1 MYIAHVLVEHSSHAL
16 DRSFTYLSKKPVKAG
31 VRVSIFFNHQR
42 IVGYILNVEYTSK
55 TKEELEIEYG
65 FRLAYINELIDE
77 EPILNEELLSLA
89 KSLSKTTVSPLI
101 SCLQVMLP
109 GNLKPKSVKRVAIKT
124 LKAIRVISDEKAKTS
139 KQNECL
145 EMLRSK
151 DFFLH
156 DVPYSRAL
164 ISKLEEQGLIEIYD
178 QEILRTP
185 EVENV
190 DSSEVLLTDSQ
201 KKVVEGIL
209 ATKEESISLIH
220 GVTGSGKTEVYID
233 LTRHILEQGKNVIML
248 VPEISL
254 TPMMVKIFKSRFGNQ
269 VAILHSRLSA
279 GEKYDEYRR
288 ITRKEVRIVVGARS
302 AIFAPL
308 EDIGLIIMD
317 EEHDSSYKQEN
328 TPRYATLQV
337 AKMRARTHK
346 CRIVLGSA
354 TPLVESYARAKAGFY
369 HLFELPERINKK
381 PLPHVDIVNMEEETK
396 AGNYGYMS
404 QLMKSR
410 LQETIDR
417 GEQAILL
424 LNKRGYAS
432 FIKCTDCQEVVKCP
446 HCDVTLTYHKNED
459 RLKCHYC
466 DFSMNV
472 PRECSSCHSTH
483 LKKIGYGTQR
493 IEEYIQSHIVNAKV
507 MRFDYDTT
515 RNKNSHTKL
524 LKAFRNKEA
533 NILVGTQMI
542 AKGLDFENVTFVGV
556 LSADLTLTLPDYRAS
571 ERTFQLLTQV
581 AGRSG
586 RGEKS
591 GSVVIQTY
599 NPDHYAI
606 ALAAKHDYAHFYEKE
621 MAYRKL
627 ANYPPYC
634 HLLAIVVQS
643 RSDAVVKRAA
653 TEIKYHLVKSLNDAQ
668 IIGPS
673 EAGIFKMKDTYR
685 ERILVK
691 YKDAKPVYRILESLN
706 DFYNK
711 KQNGKV
717 SMVCDFHP
725 YTLI

>member
-42 IVGYILNVEYTSK
+42 IVGYILNVDYTSK

-89 KSLSKTTVSPLI
+89 TSLSKTTVSPLI

-337 AKMRARTHK
+337 AKMRARIHK

-466 DFSMNV
+466 DFSMSV
-472 PRECSSCHSTH
+472 PRECPSCHSTH

>member
-1 MYIAHVLVEHSSHAL
+1 
-16 DRSFTYLSKKPVKAG
+16 
-31 VRVSIFFNHQR
+31 
-42 IVGYILNVEYTSK
+42 
-55 TKEELEIEYG
+55 
-65 FRLAYINELIDE
+65 
-77 EPILNEELLSLA
+77 
-89 KSLSKTTVSPLI
+89 
-101 SCLQVMLP
+101 
-109 GNLKPKSVKRVAIKT
+109 
-124 LKAIRVISDEKAKTS
+124 
-139 KQNECL
+139 
-145 EMLRSK
+145 
-151 DFFLH
+151 
-156 DVPYSRAL
+156 
-164 ISKLEEQGLIEIYD
+164 
-178 QEILRTP
+178 
-185 EVENV
+185 
-190 DSSEVLLTDSQ
+190 
-201 KKVVEGIL
+201 
-209 ATKEESISLIH
+209 
-220 GVTGSGKTEVYID
+220 
-233 LTRHILEQGKNVIML
+233 
-248 VPEISL
+248 
-254 TPMMVKIFKSRFGNQ
+254 
-269 VAILHSRLSA
+269 
-279 GEKYDEYRR
+279 
-288 ITRKEVRIVVGARS
+288 
-302 AIFAPL
+302 
-308 EDIGLIIMD
+308 MD

-472 PRECSSCHSTH
+472 PRECPSCHSTH

>member
-42 IVGYILNVEYTSK
+42 IVGYILNVDYTSK

-89 KSLSKTTVSPLI
+89 KSLSKATLSPLI

-472 PRECSSCHSTH
+472 PRECPSCHSTH

>member
-1 MYIAHVLVEHSSHAL
+1 MYLVQVLVEHSSHAL
-16 DRSFTYLSKKPVKAG
+16 DHSFTYLSKEPVHPG
-31 VRVSIFFNHQR
+31 VRVSIFFNHR
-42 IVGYILNVEYTSK
+42 LIVGYVLSVDESSK
-55 TKEELEIEYG
+55 SKEELEIEYG
-65 FRLAYINELIDE
+65 FRLNDIHEIIDE

-89 KSLSKTTVSPLI
+89 KKLSQATVSPLI
-101 SCLQVMLP
+101 TCLQVMLP
-109 GNLKPKSVKRVAIKT
+109 GSLKPKSGKQVAIKT
-124 LKAIRVISDEKAKTS
+124 MKAIRVISDQKAKTA

-145 EMLRSK
+145 QMLKTK
-151 DFFLH
+151 DFLLH

-178 QEILRTP
+178 QEVLRTP
-185 EVENV
+185 KVEKAKTS
-190 DSSEVLLTDSQ
+190 DVLLTPSQ
-201 KKVVEGIL
+201 QKVVEGIL

-220 GVTGSGKTEVYID
+220 GVTGSGKTEVYIN

-254 TPMMVKIFKSRFGNQ
+254 TPMMVRIFKSRFGDQ

-337 AKMRARTHK
+337 AKMRAKRHK

-354 TPLVESYARAKAGFY
+354 TPLVESYARAQAGFY

-381 PLPHVDIVNMEEETK
+381 PLPHVDIVNMEEETR

-404 QLMKSR
+404 RLMKSR

-432 FIKCTDCQEVVKCP
+432 FMKCSDCQEVVKCP
-446 HCDVTLTYHKNED
+446 HCDVTLTYHKND
-459 RLKCHYC
+459 NTLKCHYC
-466 DFSMNV
+466 DFSMPV
-472 PRECSSCHSTH
+472 PRECPSCHSSR

-493 IEEYIQSHIVNAKV
+493 IEEYLATHIRDAKV
-507 MRFDYDTT
+507 LRFDYDTT

-524 LKAFRNKEA
+524 LKAFQNKEA

-586 RGEKS
+586 RGAKS
-591 GSVVIQTY
+591 GSVIIQTY
-599 NPDHYAI
+599 NPDHYAV
-606 ALAAKHDYAHFYEKE
+606 ALAAKHDYLHFYEKE
-621 MAYRKL
+621 MAYRKI

-643 RSDAVVKRAA
+643 KSDAAVKRAA
-653 TEIKYHLVKSLNDAQ
+653 VEIKYHLVQSLHNAQ
-668 IIGPS
+668 VIGPS

-691 YKDAKPVYRILESLN
+691 YKEAKPVYHILEQLN

>member
-89 KSLSKTTVSPLI
+89 KSLSKATLSPLI

-145 EMLRSK
+145 EMLKSK

-185 EVENV
+185 EVENA

-404 QLMKSR
+404 QMMKSR

-466 DFSMNV
+466 DFSMSV
-472 PRECSSCHSTH
+472 PRECPSCHSTH